1 MTTKNTMYAL
11 LGGASLALAG
21 CGGGSSS
28 GGNNNP
34 DPTTTPSPTSV
45 PTASVCDESFVSCSG
60 TTATISGLVNKD
72 LTLESGFDWV
82 LSGFVSVGQGNV
94 EITSNAQ
101 AAAIKADG
109 VTLTIPAGTD
119 VRATDDGVLLVTR
132 GSKIMAEGTAAQPI
146 TFSSIDDDFDGLG
159 EWGGVVV
166 QGFAPQ
172 YGQGGTGVCF
182 EAGENFCNIDGEGG
196 GGVAK
201 YGGNDPQDDSG
212 VIKYVRIAEGGLVA
226 GPNNEVNGLTLQGVG
241 SATVVDYVHVHNNLD
256 DGVEWFGGTVNA
268 THLVLTGNDDDD
280 IDFDEG
286 YMGNI
291 QYAIVKKSENAAPQ
305 GSNDPRGIEANSSDD
320 EYAPETNAAL
330 ANISLIGGAV
340 NNAAGGEQPGMRL
353 RGALTV
359 AIYNTAVKGF
369 NTGCVRIDDAD
380 TDGDTVNDQ
389 FSSVSLTNVYGDC
402 VDGFYDKRD
411 ADVESGVGAQSISF
425 DAAWAINESFA
436 NVGTTSI
443 AAVDNGSGF
452 AFDMTDYVGAVAPG
466 TDAANAWWAG
476 WTIPGTLAPAAETP
490 VAASFASIDESSKRV
505 TITGDITQDYVFVNG
520 YDYIL
525 DGVVRVGQ
533 GNVEILDETQAQ
545 AIRDAGVTLTVRPG
559 VNVLG
564 LDDGVL
570 IVTRGSKLI
579 ADGTAALPIT
589 FASIDPGF
597 DGLGEWGGVVI
608 QGFAPQFGQGNTGNC
623 HGANSYCNVDG
634 EGGGAVA
641 KYGGDNPADNS
652 GIIRYVRIAEGGLVA
667 GPNNEVNGLTLQ
679 GVGHGTLVDYVQVHN
694 NLDDG
699 VEWFGGTVN
708 ARHLVLTGNDDDDID
723 YDEGY
728 KGNVQFAIIAKSDA
742 TAAQGSNDPRGIEAN
757 SSDDEFV
764 PQTEATLANILLIG
778 NNVNNATGN
787 EQPGMRLRGALTTA
801 VYNTAVR
808 GFDTGCIRIDDADT
822 DLDGTTDV
830 NSSVA
835 LVNVIGECTDS
846 FYDKRDADTA
856 TNAGAGTVTVDAAY
870 ALTDTAATL
879 AGPVAIPATDNGSGF
894 SFEATPY
901 VGAVAPGTAAGDAWW
916 AGWTIPGSL

>member
-1 MTTKNTMYAL
+1 MTTKNAIYAL
-11 LGGASLALAG
+11 LGGATLALAG
-21 CGGGSSS
+21 CGGGG
-28 GGNNNP
+28 GGNGGG
-34 DPTTTPSPTSV
+34 DPTPTPTPTSP
-45 PTASVCDESFVSCSG
+45 PTASVCDETFVTCSG
-60 TTATISGLVNKD
+60 TTATLSGLVNKD
-72 LTLESGFDWV
+72 LTLESSFNWV
-82 LSGFVSVGQGNV
+82 LSGFVTVGQGNV

-119 VRATDDGVLLVTR
+119 IKATDDGVLLITR
-132 GSKIMAEGTAAQPI
+132 GSKIMAEGTAQAPI
-146 TFSSIDDDFDGLG
+146 TFSSLDEGFDGLG
-159 EWGGVVV
+159 EWGGLVV

-172 YGQGGTGVCF
+172 YGQGGTGVCYQ
-182 EAGENFCNIDGEGG
+182 AGNTFCNVDGEGG
-196 GGVAK
+196 GNVAK
-201 YGGNDPQDDSG
+201 YGGNDPLDNSG

-226 GPNNEVNGLTLQGVG
+226 GPNNEINGLTLQGVG

-268 THLVLTGNDDDD
+268 THLILTGNDDDD

-286 YMGNI
+286 YQGNI
-291 QYAIVKKSENAAPQ
+291 QYAIVIKSNNPAPQ

-320 EYAPETNAAL
+320 EYTPETNAAI
-330 ANISLIGGAV
+330 ANVTLIGGAV
-340 NNAAGGEQPGMRL
+340 NNSAGGQQPGMRL

-359 AIYNTAVKGF
+359 AIYNSAVKGF
-369 NTGCVRIDDAD
+369 DTGCVRIDDAD
-380 TDGDTVNDQ
+380 TDGDSTNDQ
-389 FSSVSLTNVYGDC
+389 FSMVSLTNVFGDC
-402 VDGFYDKRD
+402 VDGFYDKRA
-411 ADVESGVGAQSISF
+411 ADTENGVGAQSISF

-436 NVGTTSI
+436 NVGATSI

-452 AFDMTDYVGAVAPG
+452 AFDATSFVGAVAPG
-466 TDAANAWWAG
+466 TTAANAWWAG
-476 WTIPGTLAPAAETP
+476 WAIPGTLAPADEAP
-490 VAASFASIDESSKRV
+490 AAASFASIDEANKRV

-533 GNVEILDETQAQ
+533 GNVEILNEGQAQ
-545 AIRDAGVTLTVRPG
+545 AIRDAGVTLTIRPG
-559 VNVLG
+559 VSVLG

-579 ADGTAALPIT
+579 ADGTAAAPIT
-589 FASIDPGF
+589 FASIDPGY
-597 DGLGEWGGVVI
+597 DGLGEWGGVVV

-623 HGANSYCNVDG
+623 HGANSFCNVDG

-641 KYGGDNPADNS
+641 KYGGDDPSDNS

-679 GVGHGTLVDYVQVHN
+679 GVGHGTLIDYVQVHN

-728 KGNVQFAIIAKSDA
+728 MGNVQFAIIKKSA
-742 TAAQGSNDPRGIEAN
+742 ALAAQGSNDPRGIEAN
-757 SSDDEFV
+757 SSDDEYV
-764 PQTEATLANILLIG
+764 PQTAATLANILLIG
-778 NNVNNATGN
+778 NNVNNAAGN
-787 EQPGMRLRGALTTA
+787 QQPGMRLRGAVTTS

-808 GFDTGCIRIDDADT
+808 DFDTGCIRIDDADT
-822 DLDGTTDV
+822 DGDGNVDV
-830 NSSVA
+830 NSTVA
-835 LVNVIGECTDS
+835 LVNVIGECQDS
-846 FYDKRDADTA
+846 FYDKRAADTE
-856 TNAGAGTVTVDAAY
+856 TNAAAGTVTVDSAY
-870 ALTDTAATL
+870 ALTDAAATL
-879 AGPVAIPATDNGSGF
+879 AGPVSIPATDNGSGF
-894 SFEATPY
+894 SFEATSFI
-901 VGAVAPGTAAGDAWW
+901 GAVAPGTATGDAWW